1 MYLIPIYR
9 FTTRLVQEK
18 SKDHGRIKDLAV
30 SMGASTVSYWMSW
43 FITFMI
49 NVTLIALISALVLK
63 YGLVMPSS
71 ALGPIFI
78 LLWLYGLAMF
88 GYTVLISSFFN
99 SPGMASMTAT
109 LVFFVSSFVDQLVS
123 FKHTSTTSKLLG
135 SLLPSVAI

>member
-49 NVTLIALISALVLK
+49 NITLIALISALVLK
-63 YGLVMPSS
+63 YGLVLPNS

-88 GYTVLISSFFN
+88 GYTVLISSFFS

-123 FKHTSTTSKLLG
+123 FKYTSTTSKLLG
-135 SLLPSVAI
+135 SLRPSVAI